1 MKLHQLLVVLILLVT
16 VLFLYA
22 RRETFAGGFQLGS
35 WHSVIPPS
43 DPRVRDVVPR
53 DGGAR
58 VAELS
63 DEAFNTELAVVKTQA
78 RPAYTDADLS
88 GTTYAEAEA
97 AVRVALA
104 RVNEKSRVVEL
115 YLASVQTKN
124 VTKAGDYVVTAYV
137 FEKRLGVVRSIDFGL
152 THDTKHIFSCE
163 LTPSKVTEAG
173 PPGLNVLEPEVPF
186 VQFAE

>member
-1 MKLHQLLVVLILLVT
+1 MSLLLLAAIILVT
-16 VLFLYA
+16 LLLLYA

-53 DGGAR
+53 DGGVR

-63 DEAFNTELAVVKTQA
+63 DATFNAELAAVANQA
-78 RPAYTDADLS
+78 RPVYTDADLS
-88 GTTYAEAEA
+88 TTTYAEAEA
-97 AVRVALA
+97 AVRIALS
-104 RVNEKSRVVEL
+104 RVNEKSRVLEL

-137 FEKRLGVVRSIDFGL
+137 FEKRLGVVRSMDFGL
-152 THDTKHIFSCE
+152 THDTKHIFLCE
-163 LTPSKVTEAG
+163 LTPSKVTDAG
-173 PPGLNVLEPEVPF
+173 LPGLNVLDPEVPF
-186 VQFAE
+186 VQFTE